1 MKSSD
6 QQLHLVLLSLQ
17 SCQAILNEKC
27 CDTANLVAIAIL
39 DLRMKLNGITDS
51 ELKALCEKILD
62 DQSRQASETISDGQR
77 RPAPPPHPRDA
88 HAMRTLSQAQN
99 ALKRRHATA

>member
-6 QQLHLVLLSLQ
+6 QHLHLVLLSLQ
-17 SCQAILNEKC
+17 SCQSILNERR

-62 DQSRQASETISDGQR
+62 DQSHQASEAITEGQR
-77 RPAPPPHPRDA
+77 RPAPPTHPRDA
-88 HAMRTLSQAQN
+88 HAMRTLSLAQN
-99 ALKRRHATA
+99 ALKRHATA